1 MKLSTLLRAI
11 DPISVNALRP
21 EHTGQSAKRDNKD
34 EPYAI
39 GARHHPN
46 LPDLDIDSIHYR
58 AQEVQPAGMF
68 VAIEGQTADGHS
80 FMHQALQN
88 GAVAIVTQKEP
99 PQPYLKECLAQS
111 VQNQPIIIRVPDTR
125 KAMADLAAR
134 FFGDPSENLTLIG
147 ITGTNGKTTVAY
159 LIESILLQA
168 GFKAGV
174 IGTINY
180 RYADKT
186 FPNPMTTPESLDLQR
201 ILSEMLQAGVT
212 HAVLEASSHAMDQY
226 RIKGCRFDVAVFT
239 NLSQDHLD
247 FHGDMQSYWS
257 SKKRL
262 FTEYLIHGSQ
272 KDNAV
277 AVINCDDPRGEEL
290 SKILSVKVIK
300 TGSAPVCDIQA
311 ETSRSELVGTNGR
324 VSTPRGS
331 FEFKTPLVGV
341 HNVENILSASGAA
354 AALNL
359 APDTVKAGI
368 EALAAIPGRLESIEN
383 LSGRFVYVDYAH
395 TPDALENAV
404 SALKAIAPT
413 RIICVFGCGGDRDK
427 EKRPMMGEIVARL
440 CDLAVV
446 TSDNPRSEDPAA
458 IIDQILPGIRQTP
471 GYRYATED
479 LKTGFDKKG
488 YTVEADRRRAI
499 ELAIRASRPD
509 DAVLIAGK
517 GHETYQILGDT
528 TIDFDDRQEARRAL
542 AKLDAGCWM
551 LDIGCSMLDAG

>member
-1 MKLSTLLRAI
+1 VKLSTLLKAIEPLGFFSLKAERRAPGTRNVETVRYVRYQAF
-11 DPISVNALRP
+11 DAS
-21 EHTGQSAKRDNKD
+21 
-34 EPYAI
+34 
-39 GARHHPN
+39 
-46 LPDLDIDSIHYR
+46 LPDVNIDSIHYR
-58 AQEVQPAGMF
+58 AQEVEPDGLF
-68 VAIEGQTADGHS
+68 VAIEGQTADGHD
-80 FMHQALQN
+80 FIGQALEQ
-88 GAVAIVTQKEP
+88 GAVAIVVQKEP
-99 PQPYLKECLAQS
+99 GQS
-111 VQNQPIIIRVPDTR
+111 FLSEAIAAAAITKPIIIQVANTR
-125 KAMADLAAR
+125 QALADLAAC
-134 FFGDPSENLTLIG
+134 FFNNPSEHMVLIG

-159 LIESILLQA
+159 LIESILLKA
-168 GFKAGV
+168 GFNPGV

-180 RYADKT
+180 RYAGRT

-201 ILSEMLQAGVT
+201 ILSDMLQAGIT
-212 HAVLEASSHAMDQY
+212 HVAMEASSHAMDLY

-272 KDNAV
+272 KENAV

-290 SKILSVKVIK
+290 VKILAVKVIK
-300 TGSAPVCDIQA
+300 TGSTPTCDIQA

-324 VSTPRGS
+324 ISTPRGS
-331 FEFKTPLVGV
+331 FDFKTPLVGI

-359 APDTVKAGI
+359 TPDTIKAGI
-368 EALAAIPGRLESIEN
+368 EALTAIPGRLESIEN
-383 LSGRFVYVDYAH
+383 SNGRFVYVDYAH
-395 TPDALENAV
+395 TPDALENAI
-404 SALKAIAPT
+404 SALKAIAPA

-427 EKRPMMGEIVARL
+427 EKRPLMGEIVARL

-446 TSDNPRSEDPAA
+446 TSDNPRSEDPLA
-458 IIDQILPGIRQTP
+458 IIDQILPGIRQAQA
-471 GYRYATED
+471 YRYSAED

-488 YTVEADRRRAI
+488 YMVEPDRRQAI
-499 ELAIRASRPD
+499 DLAIRASRPD

-517 GHETYQILGDT
+517 GHEAYQIIGKK

-542 AKLDAGCWM
+542 QTVSGQ
-551 LDIGCSMLDAG
+551 